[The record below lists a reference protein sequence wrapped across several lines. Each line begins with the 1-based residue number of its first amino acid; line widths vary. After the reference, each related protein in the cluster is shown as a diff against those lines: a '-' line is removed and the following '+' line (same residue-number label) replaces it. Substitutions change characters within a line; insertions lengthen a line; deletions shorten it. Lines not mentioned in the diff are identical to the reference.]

1 MIPAV
6 WAVWRVGGESVP
18 PRRHSHYANVSEVCW
33 NIFTPTLTPD
43 IRSDICGVR
52 CGERCGAGCCMRK
65 CSGWVGMCN
74 ARCWARQI
82 SCPLLPHNNQNTK
95 YSGIILVHTPDVRSL
110 FINAGSLHVDA
121 DQWEP
126 RVTYGPMG
134 GEDYLEPGCASPR
147 GVSGG
152 DYRAVKLV
160 TRYMVMVCCKQ
171 CGEPSVNP
179 RQPATSHHQ
188 PATNW
193 SACPPQL
200 TGSFIQSWN
209 HSPPQLW

>member
-1 MIPAV
+1 MGSLAC
-6 WAVWRVGGESVP
+6 WWRECPSCP
-18 PRRHSHYANVSEVCW
+18 SSA
-33 NIFTPTLTPD
+33 TPTLALCKC
-43 IRSDICGVR
+43 IRGLLKYFHPHLNSRYPLRYLRGAARRCRVCGLLYEKVQWL
-52 CGERCGAGCCMRK
+52 G
-65 CSGWVGMCN
+65 GMCN

-110 FINAGSLHVDA
+110 FINAGPLHVDA

-126 RVTYGPMG
+126 RMTFEPMG
-134 GEDYLEPGCASPR
+134 GEDYRGQGWASPR

-193 SACPPQL
+193 SAVL
-200 TGSFIQSWN
+200 RN
-209 HSPPQLW
+209 

>member
-1 MIPAV
+1 MIPSV
-6 WAVWRVGGESVP
+6 WAVWRVGGESVRAVRAP

-52 CGERCGAGCCMRK
+52 CGRVCGHCGLLYEK
-65 CSGWVGMCN
+65 VQWLGGMCN

-110 FINAGSLHVDA
+110 FINAGPLHVDA

-126 RVTYGPMG
+126 RMTFEPMG
-134 GEDYLEPGCASPR
+134 GEDYRGQGWASPR

-193 SACPPQL
+193 SAVL
-200 TGSFIQSWN
+200 RN
-209 HSPPQLW
+209 

>member
-1 MIPAV
+1 MGSLACWWRGCPGPA
-6 WAVWRVGGESVP
+6 
-18 PRRHSHYANVSEVCW
+18 
-33 NIFTPTLTPD
+33 TPTLALCKC
-43 IRSDICGVR
+43 IRGLLKYFHPHLHSRYPLRYLRGAVR
-52 CGERCGAGCCMRK
+52 PSRAGAGCCMRK

-126 RVTYGPMG
+126 RLTFGPMG
-134 GEDYLEPGCASPR
+134 GEDDREPGCASPR